1 MMGGGSDD
9 RFNEMSSKWWAVV
22 VTIFFEMSS
31 KWWSS
36 KWSFW
41 NVQVGGGSDDLFN
54 EMSSKW
60 WAVVVTIFLMKC
72 PVNDGRWSSKWWAV
86 DRF

>member
-9 RFNEMSSKWWAVV
+9 LFNEMSSKWWAVV
-22 VTIFFEMSS
+22 VTIVFT
-31 KWWSS
+31 
-36 KWSFW
+36 
-41 NVQVGGGSDDLFN
+41 

-72 PVNDGRWSSKWWAV
+72 PVNDGRW
-86 DRF
+86 

>member
-9 RFNEMSSKWWAVV
+9 LFNEMSSKWWAVV
-22 VTIFFEMSS
+22 VTMSS
-31 KWWSS
+31 KW
-36 KWSFW
+36 FY
-41 NVQVGGGSDDLFN
+41 LFN

-72 PVNDGRWSSKWWAV
+72 PVNDGRW
-86 DRF
+86 

>member
-9 RFNEMSSKWWAVV
+9 LFNEMSSKWWAVV
-22 VTIFFEMSS
+22 TIFLMTM
-31 KWWSS
+31 
-36 KWSFW
+36 
-41 NVQVGGGSDDLFN
+41 GGGSDDLFN

-72 PVNDGRWSSKWWAV
+72 PVNDGRW
-86 DRF
+86 

>member
-9 RFNEMSSKWWAVV
+9 LFEMSRWWAVV
-22 VTIFFEMSS
+22 TIF
-31 KWWSS
+31 
-36 KWSFW
+36 
-41 NVQVGGGSDDLFN
+41 FN

-72 PVNDGRWSSKWWAV
+72 PVNDGRW
-86 DRF
+86 

>member
-22 VTIFFEMSS
+22 VTIVFTEMSS
-31 KWWSS
+31 KWWAVVVTI
-36 KWSFW
+36 F
-41 NVQVGGGSDDLFN
+41 FN

-60 WAVVVTIFLMKC
+60 WAVVVTIVLLKC
-72 PVNDGRWSSKWWAV
+72 PENDGRW
-86 DRF
+86 

>member
-9 RFNEMSSKWWAVV
+9 LFNEMSSKWWAVV
-22 VTIFFEMSS
+22 VTIFFT
-31 KWWSS
+31 
-36 KWSFW
+36 
-41 NVQVGGGSDDLFN
+41 

-72 PVNDGRWSSKWWAV
+72 PVNDGRW
-86 DRF
+86 

>member
-22 VTIFFEMSS
+22 VTI
-31 KWWSS
+31 
-36 KWSFW
+36 
-41 NVQVGGGSDDLFN
+41 VFN

-60 WAVVVTIFLMKC
+60 WAVVATIVFNEC
-72 PVNDGRWSSKWWAV
+72 PVNDGRW
-86 DRF
+86 

>member
-22 VTIFFEMSS
+22 VTIVFNEMSS
-31 KWWSS
+31 KWWA
-36 KWSFW
+36 
-41 NVQVGGGSDDLFN
+41 VVVTIVFN

-72 PVNDGRWSSKWWAV
+72 PVNDGRW
-86 DRF
+86 

>member
-9 RFNEMSSKWWAVV
+9 RFNEMSSKWWAVAV
-22 VTIFFEMSS
+22 KIFFNEMSS
-31 KWWSS
+31 KWWAVVVTI
-36 KWSFW
+36 F
-41 NVQVGGGSDDLFN
+41 FN

-72 PVNDGRWSSKWWAV
+72 PVNDGRW
-86 DRF
+86 

>member
-1 MMGGGSDD
+1 MMSGGSDD

-22 VTIFFEMSS
+22 AIFLL
-31 KWWSS
+31 WY
-36 KWSFW
+36 
-41 NVQVGGGSDDLFN
+41 DDRFT

-72 PVNDGRWSSKWWAV
+72 PVNDERWQWRS
-86 DRF
+86 F

>member
-9 RFNEMSSKWWAVV
+9 RFNEMSSKWWAVA
-22 VTIFFEMSS
+22 VTIF
-31 KWWSS
+31 
-36 KWSFW
+36 
-41 NVQVGGGSDDLFN
+41 FN

-72 PVNDGRWSSKWWAV
+72 PVNDGRW
-86 DRF
+86 